1 MGTSKGYL
9 PPTGYLW
16 PEAKRDVTGMIKN
29 GFSPSSIGKAVSS
42 FSKAMRG
49 GGNSHS
55 GSIARVGSKAVNFI
69 EAVKNYGF
77 IGALEKVGL
86 AHLRGKSSEGLRAG
100 LLEYF
105 DDSEN
110 DFYGSVA
117 QQSMSELMRELLKS
131 AEDEEDYNNI
141 IGSIDTGEF
150 IREFIVKFIQNCFF
164 ANFAEKIL
172 TMFDKLDKYDSAEK
186 SVKTYIRTSL
196 ESEFTIKDIQKV
208 DWNAQQGNQIIT
220 DKCNKAFEIL
230 SVWSETLV

>member
-16 PEAKRDVTGMIKN
+16 PEAKRDVTGMVKN
-29 GFSPSSIGKAVSS
+29 GFTPSSIGKAVSS
-42 FSKAMRG
+42 FSKAMDG
-49 GGNSHS
+49 GGKSYS
-55 GSIARVGSKAVNFI
+55 GSVAKVGTKAVKFI
-69 EAVKNYGF
+69 EAVKSYGF
-77 IGALEKVGL
+77 FEALEKVGL
-86 AHLRGKSSEGLRAG
+86 SHLQGQSSEGLRSG

-105 DDSEN
+105 NDSGS

-131 AEDEEDYNNI
+131 AEDEDDYNNI
-141 IGSIDTGEF
+141 IRSIDTAEF

-186 SVKTYIRTSL
+186 SVKTYIRTSI
-196 ESEFTIKDIQKV
+196 ESEFAIEDIQKV
-208 DWNAQQGNQIIT
+208 DWNGQQGNQIIT
-220 DKCNKAFEIL
+220 EKCNKAFEIL